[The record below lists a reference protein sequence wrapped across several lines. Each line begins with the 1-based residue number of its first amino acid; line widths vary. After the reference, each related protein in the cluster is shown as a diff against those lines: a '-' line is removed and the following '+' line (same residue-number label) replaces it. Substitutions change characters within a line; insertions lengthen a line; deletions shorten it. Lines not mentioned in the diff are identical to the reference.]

1 MSVPWDSIRSWSV
14 ESAGSFDR
22 DVEVKYNLSTDLVSF
37 LRTVDIDII
46 LERFIVQSTA

>member
-22 DVEVKYNLSTDLVSF
+22 DVEVSTICPLS
-37 LRTVDIDII
+37 
-46 LERFIVQSTA
+46 